1 MTERLPPT
9 TACVEPAEPRNAGPA
24 RFAPDERA
32 LLLAAAGIGPVV
44 VSRLEEAGLDSLQ
57 KLRHVGVDAAIDLV
71 NRRLGA
77 RTWGNRR
84 RPLRRALAAMSRP
97 ADLAQRP

>member
-1 MTERLPPT
+1 MSGHGGPT
-9 TACVEPAEPRNAGPA
+9 

-44 VSRLEEAGLDSLQ
+44 VLRLEEAGLDSLH
-57 KLRHVGVDAAIDLV
+57 KLAEMGVDAAIELV

-84 RPLRRALAAMSRP
+84 RPLRRALAAMSAAVDQPSRS
-97 ADLAQRP
+97 